1 MLPHLPV
8 VAAVVVVF
16 STCLAAEAAALVI
29 LTFEAVWTV
38 VCNTVRN
45 INSRDFKLNKEL
57 HSSNINESLCF
68 VEIRKVH

>member
-8 VAAVVVVF
+8 LAAVVVVF

-29 LTFEAVWTV
+29 LTFEAVWTA

-45 INSRDFKLNKEL
+45 NSRDFKLNKEL
-57 HSSNINESLCF
+57 HSSNINESLRF